1 MNIGWIF
8 IICALLIFVIM
19 VFRLLHTSERVSSR
33 ERPIGRSQQ
42 SGPDT
47 ESQLPIVDAP
57 GDDVRRH
64 VLESHTTYE

>member
-1 MNIGWIF
+1 VM
-8 IICALLIFVIM
+8 M
-19 VFRLLHTSERVSSR
+19 VFRMLHISERVSSR
-33 ERPIGRSQQ
+33 ERPSGRSQQ

-47 ESQLPIVDAP
+47 ASQLPVVDAP

>member
-8 IICALLIFVIM
+8 VICALLIFVMM
-19 VFRLLHTSERVSSR
+19 VFRMLYTSERVDNR
-33 ERPIGRSQQ
+33 ERQTVRSQQ

-47 ESQLPIVDAP
+47 EGQLPVVDAP
-57 GDDVRRH
+57 GDGARRH